1 MRISDWSSDVCS
13 SDLIELAALVQ
24 VEREAPHRSAG
35 FPCYL
40 CSRPLGIPAAANADG
55 GALGRQRRRARAA
68 QPPRRSEQQGPPSCQ
83 PEVHYRSSI
92 AIPDLTLQPPDLSP
106 QQQSH
111 ESPPDCT

>member
-55 GALGRQRRRARAA
+55 GALGRQRRRDRAA
-68 QPPRRSEQQGPPSCQ
+68 QPPRRSEHQGPPSCQ

-92 AIPDLTLQPPDLSP
+92 AIADITLQRPDIRDRKSVV
-106 QQQSH
+106 
-111 ESPPDCT
+111 